1 MFNCCNSYT
10 GAALKVIPPILLC
23 WSRISEVEVDSRTQ
37 RRAVE
42 PKPCGEYFVTFYVV
56 QTLPTD
62 GSRGSVLHAL
72 EAKMHH

>member
-1 MFNCCNSYT
+1 MFNRCNSYT

-23 WSRISEVEVDSRTQ
+23 WSRISEVEVDS
-37 RRAVE
+37 RAVE

-72 EAKMHH
+72 EAKVHH